1 MEFVGREKELD
12 ELKKVY
18 ESDKSEFII
27 IYGRRR
33 LGKTTLIKESLPKNS
48 VYFLL
53 TKEKSLINLQNF
65 KEVMSQIN
73 PILKDIEADSW
84 ESYFRKASN
93 LIPEKTIIVF
103 DEFPYLTSDDKSVES
118 QIQKIYDEYLKP
130 KKIKLVLCGSSMS
143 VMTNI
148 QEYKSPLY
156 GRRTFSLNLKP
167 FSLKESFEFLKDMK
181 DDLKIKVHL
190 ICGGVP
196 YYLEQFKFVK
206 TKEDLK
212 NKLLNEFGIFSD
224 EAYFLLKEDFREISN
239 YFSILRFIAQGKNT
253 FSEIS
258 DASLIEKGSLSKYLQ
273 SLELLNYIK
282 NEKSFFSKQNSK
294 KTRYIMTD
302 NFLYVWFKLIYK
314 QITKQKFD
322 FESIFGF
329 LFELEVKRILSKNYE
344 VVSPYFKEGVE
355 IDILVKKDN
364 KIICIE
370 CKFNEKD
377 KDDVL
382 KKLKNKIS
390 TLPKEFNYEPI
401 VVNLKNLD
409 FLLENK
415 NF

>member
-1 MEFVGREKELD
+1 MEFIGRKKELV
-12 ELKKVY
+12 ELKKLY
-18 ESDKSEFII
+18 DSDKSEFII

-33 LGKTTLIKESLPKNS
+33 LGKTTLIKKSLPKNS
-48 VYFLL
+48 IYFLL
-53 TKEKSLINLQNF
+53 TKEKSLINLKNF

-84 ESYFRKASN
+84 ESYFKKTIS
-93 LIPEKTIIVF
+93 LIPQKTVIVF
-103 DEFPYLTSDDKSVES
+103 DEFPYLASDDKSIES

-167 FSLKESFEFLKDMK
+167 FSLKESFEFLENMNSS
-181 DDLKIKVHL
+181 LKIKIHL

-212 NKLLNEFGIFSD
+212 NKLFNEFGIFND

-239 YFSILRFIAQGKNT
+239 YFSIIKYIAQGKNN

-258 DASLIEKGSLSKYLQ
+258 DATLIEKGSLSKYLQ
-273 SLELLNYIK
+273 NLELLNYIK

-294 KTRYIMTD
+294 KTKYVVID

-314 QITKQKFD
+314 QITKEKFD

-344 VVSPYFKEGVE
+344 LVSPYFKGDIE
-355 IDILVKKDN
+355 IDVLVKKEN

-370 CKFNEKD
+370 CKFNEKSEVD
-377 KDDVL
+377 IL
-382 KKLKNKIS
+382 RNLKNKIL
-390 TLPKEFNYEPI
+390 TLPKEFNYEAKVI
-401 VVNLKNLD
+401 TLNSLD
-409 FLLENK
+409 FLLEK
-415 NF
+415 EIF